1 VHLTFSFRLTHARGE
16 VEVAGYPP
24 PPETPRGDVVRGLVR
39 ADQLKK
45 EMALLYQKGVADNL
59 ILNAIAEGRT
69 VDNAFSIH
77 FVEPLNFS
85 DSTIKLAKGWAA
97 LKSHSVTGPV
107 TMKIIYSLRG
117 LVTTTPEEETQ
128 QDLPEAEEEEEE
140 EEFHSERAADGQ
152 FFGPRDHFEEELLP
166 ERLKR
171 VNPRT
176 SPPLV
181 GKLPGKK
188 MLKTWIESIN
198 ILLNK

>member
-1 VHLTFSFRLTHARGE
+1 VHLTYSFRLTHARRE
-16 VEVAGYPP
+16 VEVAGYSP
-24 PPETPRGDVVRGLVR
+24 PPETPRRDVVRGLVR
-39 ADQLKK
+39 ADQLK

-69 VDNAFSIH
+69 ADNAFSIH

-117 LVTTTPEEETQ
+117 LVTTAPEEETQ
-128 QDLPEAEEEEEE
+128 EALLGAEEEDEE

-181 GKLPGKK
+181 GKLPRMK